1 MVGSGMEADERT
13 TGSGSLVRIG
23 KTWDG
28 SYWVLA
34 ELMVALSSLA
44 ESVQPD
50 KSTAVLQ
57 VPGSDPREEW

>member
-1 MVGSGMEADERT
+1 M
-13 TGSGSLVRIG
+13 
-23 KTWDG
+23 WDG
-28 SYWVLA
+28 LYWVLA
-34 ELMVALSSLA
+34 ELMVALSFLA